1 MRKSYSIVL
10 SALLVFVVSGAYAET
25 TELNVAFIN
34 MEKIASKYEEFA
46 DVLKGVDGEI
56 ATAQEED
63 MAKLNEYNEK
73 IQELE
78 VKLSGPL
85 TDEAK
90 AAAESEYIK
99 LYNEALAYQNNA
111 YARYE
116 QMQVEALQVVY
127 KKVYAKISSIAQSE
141 EYEAVFDSA
150 VFAYIDETKVDDIT
164 DQVLEELNAEYG
176 VPTSNGGE

>member
-1 MRKSYSIVL
+1 MRKSYPIVL
-10 SALLVFVVSGAYAET
+10 AMLLFIAISSAYAET
-25 TELNVAFIN
+25 TELEVAFIN
-34 MEKIASKYEEFA
+34 MEKLASKYEEFT
-46 DVLKGVDGEI
+46 DVLKGVEGEI
-56 ATAQEED
+56 RTAQEED

-73 IQELE
+73 IKALE

-90 AAAESEYIK
+90 AAAETEYIQ
-99 LYNEALAYQNNA
+99 LYNEAMAYQENA
-111 YARYE
+111 YGRYE
-116 QMQVEALQVVY
+116 QMQVDALQVVY
-127 KKVYAKISSIAQSE
+127 KKVYAKISSIAQNE

-176 VPTSNGGE
+176 VPAGNGGE